1 MKNFF
6 TAYVFILLLAAACA
20 KGNESAIHETA
31 AADSALAQRL
41 SPAEQKLKDSLDSI
55 AALPPFVL
63 RNDVATPEQADSF
76 MRQSGYWAEYSQG
89 VIDTIAKQNIGYA
102 NRLLH
107 NREPYFIVADKQR
120 MMVVLYDKF
129 GRSHRAYKMACSAK
143 YGTKHARGDNRTPEG
158 FFWAEGI
165 YDSTEWLFTDDDGNT
180 SEKRGQFGPRF
191 IRLKGAPMIGIHGTC
206 APWSRGLRT
215 SHGCMRLHNAH
226 ILELVTFATKGMP
239 IIISPSNR
247 DQRVNHEEGYR
258 HITQL
263 RLPRVDETPVDE
275 DFPGLKD
282 YEDREKMIQ
291 HRKDSIEAVR
301 RLRLERQLADEEARR
316 LTDSIAALENE
327 L

>member
-1 MKNFF
+1 MKNFLPTYITLVLCLV
-6 TAYVFILLLAAACA
+6 TACG
-20 KGNESAIHETA
+20 GNGDDTSGSD
-31 AADSALAQRL
+31 ADSALPPGL
-41 SPAEQKLKDSLDSI
+41 SVAEQRLKDSLDSI
-55 AALPPFVL
+55 AALPPSVL

-76 MRQSGYWAEYSQG
+76 MRQSGYWDEYSQG
-89 VIDTIAKQNIGYA
+89 IIDTIAKQDMGYA

-107 NREPYFIVADKQR
+107 NREPYFLVADKQR
-120 MMVVLYDKF
+120 MMVVLYDKY

-143 YGTKHARGDNRTPEG
+143 YGTKHAKRDNRTPEG
-158 FFWAEGI
+158 FFTAEGI

-239 IIISPSNR
+239 IIVSPSDR
-247 DQRVNHEEGYR
+247 DQRVNHEEGFR

-282 YEDREKMIQ
+282 YEEREKMIQ

-301 RLRLERQLADEEARR
+301 QLRLERQLAAEEAKR
-316 LTDSIAALENE
+316 LADSISAQENE